1 MPMSTGVPS
10 GCGGG
15 RTSRP
20 WLPFR
25 KKLRSSPS
33 VALVVVLRA
42 IGSWAPHPNEFCTL
56 VQAPFPD
63 APMVSPKVTISSPLC
78 SKAMG
83 TSSPNTSALA
93 TVWLVVGLQVGALL
107 VIVASH
113 SAQSQSPLTWYSLT
127 EDPGM

>member
-42 IGSWAPHPNEFCTL
+42 MGSWAPHPNEFCTL
-56 VQAPFPD
+56 VQALYPA
-63 APMVSPKVTISSPLC
+63 APVVSPKVTISSPLC
-78 SKAMG
+78 SKATG
-83 TSSPNTSALA
+83 TSSPSTSALVA
-93 TVWLVVGLQVGALL
+93 VWLTVGLQVGVLL
-107 VIVASH
+107 VMVASH
-113 SAQSQSPLTWYSLT
+113 AAQSS
-127 EDPGM
+127 EERKNVV